1 MLNRF
6 AEVAV
11 SHGAPKVIRPW
22 DKVVMEEM
30 TGVGSSQISKTS
42 ANHRPR
48 LPVRSSHVTAGFS

>member
-1 MLNRF
+1 LTLNRF

-30 TGVGSSQISKTS
+30 TGLGSSTTDIQDY
-42 ANHRPR
+42 R
-48 LPVRSSHVTAGFS
+48 